1 MTHLSRSA
9 RNGALATLA
18 IATFTLIGAS
28 TAGAESVANVNGIDI
43 DSSLADFYLENRWRT
58 AAAQVTAEQRE
69 TGMQELIDI
78 YLLTTLPI
86 ADELAKDGRIVAQ
99 IEMQARGV
107 LAQAVVQDFFAK
119 NPGTEEEILAEYE
132 VQMELAPKLQFKAR
146 HILVESQA
154 AAMDLIAQLKEGAD
168 FVELAKEHSTGP
180 TGPDGGDLG
189 WFSPETMVKPFS
201 DALSTMQDGE
211 FSPEPVQTQ
220 FGWHVILRES
230 SRAAEPPPL
239 ESVRESIEQAV
250 AQKKL
255 QAYLEKLRAEYA
267 AAE

>member
-1 MTHLSRSA
+1 MTYLSRSGRA
-9 RNGALATLA
+9 GALAALA
-18 IATFTLIGAS
+18 IGTFTLFGMS
-28 TAGAESVANVNGIDI
+28 GAGAESIANVNGIDI

-58 AAAQVTAEQRE
+58 PAAQVTAEQRE
-69 TGMQELIDI
+69 AGIQELIDI

-119 NPGTEEEILAEYE
+119 NPSTEEEILAEYE
-132 VQMELAPKLQFKAR
+132 IQKALAPKLQFKAR

-154 AAMDLIAQLKEGAD
+154 AATDLIAQLKEGAD

-201 DALSTMQDGE
+201 DALTTMQDGE

-220 FGWHVILRES
+220 FGWHVILREA
-230 SRAAEPPPL
+230 SRPAEPPPL
-239 ESVRESIEQAV
+239 DSVRESIEQAV
-250 AQKKL
+250 AQKKF
-255 QAYLEKLRAEYA
+255 QAYLEDLRAEYA
-267 AAE
+267 ASE

>member
-1 MTHLSRSA
+1 MTHLSRSE

-18 IATFTLIGAS
+18 IATLSLFGMSSAD
-28 TAGAESVANVNGIDI
+28 AEAVANVNGIDI

-58 AAAQVTAEQRE
+58 PAAQVTTEQRE
-69 TGMQELIDI
+69 LGIQELVDI

-86 ADELAKDGRIVAQ
+86 ADELAKDSRIVAQ

-107 LAQAVVQDFFAK
+107 LAQAVIQDFFAK
-119 NPGTEEEILAEYE
+119 NPSTEEEILAEYE
-132 VQMELAPKLQFKAR
+132 VQKELAPKLQFKAR
-146 HILVESQA
+146 HILVESQS

-189 WFSPETMVKPFS
+189 WFSPEAMVKPFS
-201 DALSTMQDGE
+201 DALATMEDGA
-211 FSPEPVQTQ
+211 FSAEPVQTQ
-220 FGWHVILRES
+220 FGWHVIFRES

-239 ESVRESIEQAV
+239 ESVRESIEQSV
-250 AQKKL
+250 VQKKF
-255 QAYLEKLRAEYA
+255 QAYLDELRAEHA
-267 AAE
+267 TSE